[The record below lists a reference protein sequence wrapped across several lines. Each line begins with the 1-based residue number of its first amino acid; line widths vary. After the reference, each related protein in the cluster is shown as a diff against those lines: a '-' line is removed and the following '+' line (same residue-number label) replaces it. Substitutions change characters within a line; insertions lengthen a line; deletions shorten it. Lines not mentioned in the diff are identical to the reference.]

1 MKSSEVVV
9 SGKDLTVSDVV
20 AVARNRVRVSLDP
33 SALANAERSRQ
44 FVEQAIADG
53 KIIYGITTGFGKF
66 KSVVIPREKTKQLQQ
81 NLLRS
86 HAVGVG
92 APFSEEVV
100 RAAMLVRLNSLMVGY
115 SGVRRELLKTLVHLL
130 NKEIYPFVPEQG
142 SVGASGD
149 LAPLSH
155 LGLVLMGDG
164 EVLVDGVRTPAD
176 GALKAKGIAPITFD
190 AKEGLAFTN
199 GTSFITA
206 NAALALAD
214 AQNLI
219 KVADIC
225 LALSLE
231 ALEGVEAAF
240 DERIHQLRP
249 YVGQLASA
257 ENVRKLTEGSEYIQ
271 RIGNDRERVQDAYTL
286 RCAPQVHGAVRE
298 HVRFVAG
305 IVRTELN
312 AVTDNPLIF
321 ADDKQALSGGN
332 FHGEPIGM
340 AMDVLKI
347 ALTELA
353 NISERRTARLVDP
366 ATNEGLP
373 AFLIPTEV
381 AGLSSGYMITQ
392 YTAAAL
398 VSEMKVLAHPAT
410 VDSIPTSANQEDHVS
425 MGTTASRQA
434 LRIAEMV
441 AEVLTIEAIT
451 AAQGITLRSER
462 SLGKGTKAA
471 YDAIRAKVPALTE
484 DRILYKDQEAIRPA
498 IAGGALC
505 GSVEDAIGVLK

>member
-115 SGVRRELLKTLVHLL
+115 SGVRRELLKTLVHLF
-130 NKEIYPFVPEQG
+130 NKEIYPFVPDQG
-142 SVGASGD
+142 
-149 LAPLSH
+149 
-155 LGLVLMGDG
+155 
-164 EVLVDGVRTPAD
+164 LVDGVRTPAE